1 MQSDVLFYIDSGV
14 LVNTSESALQYNSWA
29 VQAAD
34 RATRTATHDMFKGFI
49 ALFGVGGSHKQEQQ
63 LVIVVLYKQILKPV
77 WTYGIQVWGCT
88 KPSNIDIIQRF
99 QSKVLRDLVHLGTSG
114 ALTTVRTS
122 KWKWLR

>member
-1 MQSDVLFYIDSGV
+1 
-14 LVNTSESALQYNSWA
+14 
-29 VQAAD
+29 
-34 RATRTATHDMFKGFI
+34 MFKGFI